1 MAIKDAYLKKNN
13 LGIRNKKTLSE
24 NSERVFLII

>member
-1 MAIKDAYLKKNN
+1 MEIKETLMKKNI

-24 NSERVFLII
+24 NSERVFII